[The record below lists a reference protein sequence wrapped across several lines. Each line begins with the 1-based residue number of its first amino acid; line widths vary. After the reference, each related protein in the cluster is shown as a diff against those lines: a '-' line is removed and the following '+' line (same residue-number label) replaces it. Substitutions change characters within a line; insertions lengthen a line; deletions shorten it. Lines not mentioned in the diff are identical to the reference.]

1 MNPDRIHLREH
12 VIEAEVGAFASERDR
27 HQRLR
32 FALTVALAQPVTD
45 AGDDVDRIL
54 SYDVLVAA
62 IADALAAR
70 RFDLLEA
77 LAEDIAARVL
87 THPQAAEV
95 EVCIEKLDRVPGA
108 LGITITRS
116 RRDAAMR
123 PAPIAIPVLLDDAPR
138 PAGACVIVP
147 NALGLPLPAEGDQI
161 QLALLAL
168 DQAAWA
174 LAARLDL
181 QIAATRTE
189 IEAAASEARGVVW
202 APVRMVREAQ
212 DLPPLDRARPEM
224 LALWLVGRLRD
235 D

>member
-12 VIEAEVGAFASERDR
+12 VINAEVGAFASERDR

-32 FALTVALAQPVTD
+32 FSLTVALVQPVTD

-108 LGITITRS
+108 LGITITRN
-116 RRDAAMR
+116 RRDAPTR
-123 PAPIAIPVLLDDAPR
+123 PVPLAIPVVLADAPR

-147 NALGLPLPAEGDQI
+147 TALGLPLPAEGDQV

-189 IEAAASEARGVVW
+189 IEAAASEARAVVW

-212 DLPPLDRARPEM
+212 DLPPPDRARPEV
-224 LALWLVGRLRD
+224 LALWLAGRLRAD
-235 D
+235 